1 MPTCERTNNCW
12 SGSVVADNVDSRSKV
27 QEDGPTKLYK
37 TCYDLVLRVKKN
49 DEDVKAKKESL
60 TKRLAKSRSFFGGSK
75 HPREPLSPWQLSKI
89 PTPTRSPALKRM
101 LTEEGQRRSARALSF
116 GGEENKTPRASG
128 TLASKI
134 PTPTRSPSKRF
145 LAVEP
150 HRHSAK
156 TLHAGTIA
164 VREQHAQV
172 QGLKGLIHPR
182 HSSSEAS
189 KGGMFTDLPALH
201 LECDKQKLQLLI
213 VEECERL
220 CSANSVFKKKEWREG
235 FSWQSYEEEM
245 KRNAPT
251 LWLILNTASTSL
263 GTTYIRKKPSYLP
276 VAVVAAAV
284 LRNECNSH
292 VCGVQLLLSL
302 LQW

>member
-1 MPTCERTNNCW
+1 MPTCKRTNNCW
-12 SGSVVADNVDSRSKV
+12 SGSVVADKCGQQIRSARRRSNETL
-27 QEDGPTKLYK
+27 Q
-37 TCYDLVLRVKKN
+37 DLVLRVKKN

-60 TKRLAKSRSFFGGSK
+60 TERLAKSRSFFGGSK
-75 HPREPLSPWQLSKI
+75 HPCEPLSPRQLSKI

-116 GGEENKTPRASG
+116 GIEENKTPRASS

-145 LAVEP
+145 LAAEP

-156 TLHAGTIA
+156 TLHSGTIA

-172 QGLKGLIHPR
+172 QGLKGLVHPR

-189 KGGMFTDLPALH
+189 KGGMFTDLPAFN
-201 LECDKQKLQLLI
+201 LELDKQKLQLLI
-213 VEECERL
+213 DEECERL
-220 CSANSVFKKKEWREG
+220 CSANSVFEKKEWREG

-245 KRNAPT
+245 KRNVPT

-263 GTTYIRKKPSYLP
+263 GTTYI
-276 VAVVAAAV
+276 
-284 LRNECNSH
+284 
-292 VCGVQLLLSL
+292 
-302 LQW
+302 